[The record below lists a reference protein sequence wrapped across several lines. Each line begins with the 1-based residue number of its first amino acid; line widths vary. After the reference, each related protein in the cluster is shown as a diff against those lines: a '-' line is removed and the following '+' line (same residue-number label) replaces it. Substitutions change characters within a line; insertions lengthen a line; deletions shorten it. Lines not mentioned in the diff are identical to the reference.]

1 MTEDVLESA
10 RKVARRFLESA
21 ARTQSEIERRLER
34 GGYSEE
40 VIAQVVAEIE
50 ARGWLNDTEFAR
62 AWVEDRA
69 DRKQYGKTR
78 LAMELQRK
86 GIASETIAESLS
98 EVSQDDELARAL
110 GAVTKKIDPE
120 SFQSL
125 SREDLQAEK
134 RRLSGFLLRRGFS
147 WSVVKQVFQSLAVNE
162 EEF

>member
-1 MTEDVLESA
+1 MSLDALESA
-10 RKVARRFLESA
+10 RKTAFRFLESS
-21 ARTQSEIERRLER
+21 ARTQAEIERRLER

-40 VIAQVVAEIE
+40 IVAQVVAEIE
-50 ARGWLNDTEFAR
+50 ARGWLDDAEFAR

-86 GIASETIAESLS
+86 GVASDTIAESLS
-98 EVSQDDELARAL
+98 DVSQDDELARAL
-110 GAVTKKIDPE
+110 GAVRKKINLE
-120 SFQSL
+120 TFQSL
-125 SREDLQAEK
+125 SGDDLQSEK

-147 WSVVKQVFQSLAVNE
+147 WSVVKQVFQSLATNE